1 MGLEARLFLWVMA
14 EERGQ
19 TGVRALVGSRE
30 GRARSWMGG
39 SLGPYERGR
48 KEQEGRLLL
57 GVRTLVAGSA
67 FGFLP

>member
-1 MGLEARLFLWVMA
+1 MGLEAGLFLWAMA

-19 TGVRALVGSRE
+19 TGVRALVG
-30 GRARSWMGG
+30 RAGSWMGG
-39 SLGPYERGR
+39 SLGPYELGR

>member
-1 MGLEARLFLWVMA
+1 MEARLLLWVTA

-19 TGVRALVGSRE
+19 TGARALVGRGE
-30 GRARSWMGG
+30 GRARSWIRG
-39 SLGPYERGR
+39 SLGPCELGR
-48 KEQEGRLLL
+48 EEQEGRLLL